1 MSMRSCYP
9 CSLVFV
15 TLILFSSCAKDDPAP
30 SSGSGGGGAATTA
43 PVVTFTIDGDGF
55 STQSFTLN
63 PMTGSGL
70 ALYSTADDE
79 TTGLLMTSTGAQLQ
93 VIFEGNTTGTQTCTT
108 GTGQVGIGLTVNGQ
122 QYLNY
127 TNSVTISEYGAVGG
141 WVRGEFSGTL
151 IRVNGASP
159 GTIATVTN
167 GTFRF
172 KRMSDV

>member
-1 MSMRSCYP
+1 MKGFDHRSLALIP
-9 CSLVFV
+9 
-15 TLILFSSCAKDDPAP
+15 LILLASCAKDDPAP
-30 SSGSGGGGAATTA
+30 SSGTGGGAPTTA

-55 STQSFTLN
+55 STQAFTLN
-63 PMTGSGL
+63 PASGSGL
-70 ALYSTADDE
+70 SVYSTTDDE
-79 TTGLLMTSTGAQLQ
+79 TSGMLMTTTANQFQLL
-93 VIFEGNTTGTQTCTT
+93 FEGNTTGTQTCST

-127 TNSVTISEYGAVGG
+127 TNSVTITEYGAVGA
-141 WVRGEFSGTL
+141 WVQGTFNGTL
-151 IRVNGASP
+151 IRVNGTAA